1 MGCIVLKEIFL
12 VCSRWIQDSS
22 LKQAKTIHS
31 LVTCRVTLVTLDCV
45 WIWELLGSYLICII
59 DCLESAP
66 FIPDPFQFIVHES
79 YFHMT
84 LYGLDYR
91 QHSKITNKENTQVC
105 FTDKDNS
112 VYCSKMIVMGAG
124 CEEGKDCNFDFFSF
138 SWQVVLVNQEL
149 VSRGLAEWLQPAEA

>member
-1 MGCIVLKEIFL
+1 
-12 VCSRWIQDSS
+12 
-22 LKQAKTIHS
+22 
-31 LVTCRVTLVTLDCV
+31 
-45 WIWELLGSYLICII
+45 
-59 DCLESAP
+59 
-66 FIPDPFQFIVHES
+66 
-79 YFHMT
+79 MT